1 MPYLVNGR
9 IPKAAKRGMR
19 KSAAVGVRGRSAL
32 SVAQKALRAVRN
44 IKAREERKFYQ
55 SGTGLVSGL
64 TTVTNGYILHLPQVA
79 VGTGAGDRTGNSIT
93 VKRIQIKGK
102 LMTNELSN
110 MTWRVMVV
118 RDRQQIQATTPA
130 VSDVL
135 VSARTYAMTRDD
147 TTRPAR
153 FEILSD
159 KTVVQQAS
167 YLAQDMTSF
176 YTCDLKT
183 DIEYNYATGY
193 GYDQNKNGLYLVV
206 CLDYSGASGANASFS
221 TSTEAAFDL
230 NYLITYTD
238 S

>member
-19 KSAAVGVRGRSAL
+19 KGPAVGVRGRSAL

-44 IKAREERKFYQ
+44 IQTREERKFYQ
-55 SGTGLVSGL
+55 SGTGLVPAL
-64 TTVTNGYILHLPQVA
+64 TSSASGYILHLPQIA

-93 VKRIQIKGK
+93 VKRIQVKGK

-110 MTWRVMVV
+110 MTWRVLVV
-118 RDRQQIQATTPA
+118 RDRQQIQSTTPA

-135 VSARTYAMTRDD
+135 VSGRTNAMLRDD

-153 FEILSD
+153 FQILSD
-159 KTVVQQAS
+159 KTTVQQAS

-176 YTCDLKT
+176 YSCDLKT

-193 GYDQNKNGLYLVV
+193 GYDQNKNGLYLIV
-206 CLDYSGASGANASFS
+206 LMDYSGASGANASFS
-221 TSTEAAFDL
+221 TATEAAFDL